1 MSGESKDAELRMQV
15 LQNAEDLRG
24 FISELDSW
32 QDEIKKKD
40 EQLRTGN
47 LDEAQVPRYN
57 SRHGDFKKKKR
68 RRKARSKLPD
78 ENGRAEQNKPSRIQ
92 SCDYKAWDKFD
103 VDKAVEAMDK
113 EESEADSNDSDPEG
127 AAVKVDRDLATAEK
141 EKGNQLFKQGKYDDA
156 LERYTRAMDADPHN
170 PVLPT
175 NRAACFFRLK
185 KYAVAEADC
194 NLAIALDGKY
204 FKAFARR
211 GAARFALKAYQPA
224 LEDYEEVLKLDP
236 GNLEAQNELKKIK
249 AALMSQEETTVEKE
263 AAGPEMDT
271 KMERQFVEQQRRQEA
286 VVNKDRGN
294 AYFKEGKYEAAV
306 ECYTKGME
314 ADVTNVLLPA
324 NRAMAYL
331 KLQRYEEAEEDCT
344 RAIALDATY
353 SKAFARRGTAKA
365 MLGKL
370 KEARDGIMEIEEVGG
385 DIGLVSDDVKEPLE
399 AALSSS
405 QPLVAQNIRPE
416 RERAEGG
423 LPVGSSPSAKILKIE
438 ELPETSSQHP
448 VRETGRHSV
457 EVQEKENHEKVSDHS
472 APGFTLPSSYLK
484 DFEVPHPPTNS
495 FQLES
500 DLRRIGKQPEVIYK
514 YFKQIAPEA
523 FQKIFQNSLEP
534 EILNQILKTLHGF
547 YIKHEEPSLTLD
559 ILRNLASVKRF
570 DMAVMFMSSSEK
582 KGNLYLFDSL
592 QQAGLEDESVQAL
605 QKKYGI

>member
-47 LDEAQVPRYN
+47 LDEAQ
-57 SRHGDFKKKKR
+57 DFKKKKR
-68 RRKARSKLPD
+68 RRKARSK
-78 ENGRAEQNKPSRIQ
+78 IQ

-370 KEARDGIMEIEEVGG
+370 KEARDDFEQV
-385 DIGLVSDDVKEPLE
+385 LKLEPGNKQAMTEL
-399 AALSSS
+399 
-405 QPLVAQNIRPE
+405 Q
-416 RERAEGG
+416 
-423 LPVGSSPSAKILKIE
+423 KIE
-438 ELPETSSQHP
+438 LVCRHCMKSVLVYLLVNTCLNCSCATE
-448 VRETGRHSV
+448 ETGRHSV

-582 KGNLYLFDSL
+582 KALEELFDSL

>member
-78 ENGRAEQNKPSRIQ
+78 ENGR
-92 SCDYKAWDKFD
+92 
-103 VDKAVEAMDK
+103 
-113 EESEADSNDSDPEG
+113 
-127 AAVKVDRDLATAEK
+127 
-141 EKGNQLFKQGKYDDA
+141 GNQLFKQGKYDDA

-370 KEARDGIMEIEEVGG
+370 KEARDDFEQVLKLEPGNKQAMTELQKIELVCRHCMKSVLVYLLRRTVQPIHKPPHLRSTKPMRRMEIEEVGG

-448 VRETGRHSV
+448 
-457 EVQEKENHEKVSDHS
+457 VQEKENHEKVSDHS

-582 KGNLYLFDSL
+582 KALEELFDSL